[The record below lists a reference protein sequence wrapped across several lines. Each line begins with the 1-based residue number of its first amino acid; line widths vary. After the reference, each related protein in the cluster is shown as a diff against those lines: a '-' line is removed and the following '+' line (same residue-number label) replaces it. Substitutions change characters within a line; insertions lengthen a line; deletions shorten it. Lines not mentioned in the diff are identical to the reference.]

1 MKNLKTKII
10 VLCLVLFGFM
20 SSEARA
26 QLTEGQSAIVGGVIG
41 YVIGKNSKPQPVYG
55 QVPPSGPY
63 APSYPPYQPQPHQY
77 SGYCGGYTGEQYAYC
92 MGNIQRIKNDEAY
105 RRGLYGY

>member
-1 MKNLKTKII
+1 MKNLKTKIAVI
-10 VLCLVLFGFM
+10 CLVLFGFL
-20 SSEARA
+20 STAHA

-41 YVIGKNSKPQPVYG
+41 YVLGKNSKPQPVYG
-55 QVPPSGPY
+55 PVPQGPY
-63 APSYPPYQPQPHQY
+63 GPSYPPYPVQPQPY

-92 MGNIQRIKNDEAY
+92 MGNIQRIKNEEAY